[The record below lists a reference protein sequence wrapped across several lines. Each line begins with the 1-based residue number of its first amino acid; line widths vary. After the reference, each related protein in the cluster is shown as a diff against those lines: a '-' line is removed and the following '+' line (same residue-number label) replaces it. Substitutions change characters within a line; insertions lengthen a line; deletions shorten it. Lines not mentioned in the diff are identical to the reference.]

1 LVLRESDGKGH
12 VDLTLLDLQDPAQP
26 ASSGSRPLVSSVFS
40 DSNGEISPNG
50 QWLAYQSNST
60 GVFEVYVR
68 PFPDT
73 SEGKWL
79 VSSAGGTEP
88 LWARDG
94 RELFYR
100 SSSGAVMRVAIS
112 PGPVWKAGA
121 PTQLFGASSYA
132 LGGKGNFAAQDL
144 APRFSRTY
152 DVSFDGRRFLM
163 LRDAD
168 APATTSKARRII
180 VVQNWFEEL
189 KSKLPSK

>member
-1 LVLRESDGKGH
+1 MTNVT
-12 VDLTLLDLQDPAQP
+12 VP
-26 ASSGSRPLVSSVFS
+26 
-40 DSNGEISPNG
+40 
-50 QWLAYQSNST
+50 
-60 GVFEVYVR
+60 
-68 PFPDT
+68 
-73 SEGKWL
+73 
-79 VSSAGGTEP
+79 
-88 LWARDG
+88 
-94 RELFYR
+94 
-100 SSSGAVMRVAIS
+100 
-112 PGPVWKAGA
+112 
-121 PTQLFGASSYA
+121 LFGASSYA